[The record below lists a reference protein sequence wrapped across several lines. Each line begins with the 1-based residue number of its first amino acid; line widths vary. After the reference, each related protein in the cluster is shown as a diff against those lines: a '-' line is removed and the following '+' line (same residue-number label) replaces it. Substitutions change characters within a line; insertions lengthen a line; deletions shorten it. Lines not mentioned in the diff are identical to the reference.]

1 MWSQAVLK
9 NQSLIRPDF
18 PNAHRL
24 GGTLVFREDLGNIG
38 NSTFARY
45 LKLGLVPTPDK
56 KVGPLNMWFEPTIAA
71 TVAALPT
78 GRAREVAPRKE
89 TSIEEQAVA

>member
-1 MWSQAVLK
+1 MPK
-9 NQSLIRPDF
+9 NQSLIRDDF

-24 GGTLVFREDLGNIG
+24 GGTLLFREALGDIG

-45 LKLGLVPTPDK
+45 LKLGLVPLPDK

-71 TVAALPT
+71 TVAALPS
-78 GRAREVAPRKE
+78 GRAPEPSPSE
-89 TSIEEQAVA
+89 DQAAA